1 LNWAKGDIVKANEAI
16 VCEGY
21 TDVIGMA
28 RVGLGRAVA
37 PCGTSLTEE
46 HVKMLTRFGN
56 RIVLAFDADAAG
68 DNAAARFY
76 AWEAKYEVDVRVA
89 ALPPGQDPGDLAQN
103 DPDALRVA
111 VEESR
116 PFLRFRFDR
125 ALAGQ
130 DLVSP
135 EGKARAADRV
145 LPIIAEHPDE
155 IVRDQYLMDLAGR
168 LQLDPDRLR
177 GRLRV
182 GPAREVD
189 VVQRVEAP
197 SQASARELEALRL
210 MIHRRADIA
219 ERLDVVLFADP
230 VARSAYAAL
239 AAHGDVQDAAVD
251 VEGPPQH
258 LLYRLAQEQAG
269 EGPTAIDVA
278 ALLVKDA
285 LDRMQVEVRRT
296 DDIALMHEINGLM
309 DRIQVPDVD
318 VTVVDKALELLR
330 GHGRG
335 STDERGEIDE

>member
-1 LNWAKGDIVKANEAI
+1 
-16 VCEGY
+16 
-21 TDVIGMA
+21 
-28 RVGLGRAVA
+28 
-37 PCGTSLTEE
+37 
-46 HVKMLTRFGN
+46 MLTRFGN

-103 DPDALRVA
+103 DPEALRKA

-130 DLVSP
+130 DLTSP

-155 IVRDQYLMDLAGR
+155 IVRDQYLMDLAGK

-197 SQASARELEALRL
+197 SKASPRELEALRL
-210 MIHRRADIA
+210 LIHRRADIA
-219 ERLDVVLFADP
+219 DRLDAVLFADP
-230 VARSAYAAL
+230 VARSAYVAL
-239 AAHGDVQDAAVD
+239 DANPDVQDAAVT

-296 DDIALMHEINGLM
+296 DDIALMHEINGLAN
-309 DRIQVPDVD
+309 RIQVPDVD

-330 GHGRG
+330 GHERG
-335 STDERGEIDE
+335 SHDGGDHD